1 MPTSFMRGLELL
13 ETIDV
18 HGPVT
23 VTELARLTG
32 HDKSTV
38 SRMLTACEPDGW
50 IVRDHGRV
58 ALGPRAAL
66 LAYLSSSGELIR
78 RAQPLVEA
86 LAGVTGLTAQAYAL
100 VGTRATVLAAAG
112 GSNAL
117 TSVGV
122 GMSTSLVATAAG
134 QVIATQLEPAKL
146 ERLLP
151 AEPFPDPL
159 AELLANPGY
168 IAFASGRFARGS
180 AVFDTP
186 LAVPRNREE
195 FDTRLEL
202 VREQGFAI
210 DHGDLHPEISCI
222 AVPWLGG
229 ADGAALTCMGLPAEI
244 AASEGLALSVLRAA
258 VSPGSTREDVVAAA
272 ASARHGARRGT
283 YSLAP

>member
-1 MPTSFMRGLELL
+1 MPTSFLRGLELL

-38 SRMLTACEPDGW
+38 SRTLTACEPDGW

-66 LAYLSSSGELIR
+66 LAYASTAGELIR

-100 VGTRATVLAAAG
+100 VGTRATVVAAAG
-112 GSNAL
+112 GSGNPL
-117 TSVGV
+117 MSVGV

-134 QVIATQLEPAKL
+134 QVIATHIDPAKL

-151 AEPFPDPL
+151 AEPFPNAL

-168 IAFASGRFARGS
+168 VAFASGRFARS
-180 AVFDTP
+180 SVVAELP
-186 LAVPRNREE
+186 LAVPRDRPE
-195 FDTRLEL
+195 FDARLAL
-202 VREQGFAI
+202 VREQGYAI
-210 DHGDLHPEISCI
+210 DHGDLHPEIGCI

-229 ADGAALTCMGLPAEI
+229 ADGAALTCMGLPSEI
-244 AASEGLALSVLRAA
+244 AAAEKLALRVLNAA
-258 VSPGSTREDVVAAA
+258 VAPAATREDVVAAA
-272 ASARHGARRGT
+272 ASARH